1 MAFNLTA
8 LGFDQDVFTTTNSVL
23 HILTYLTVGLPACVL
38 IVVCIVVLL
47 FAKTVNWQLR
57 MVLINIFVAEF
68 LRPFGQSF
76 DYLGYP
82 SRASHSI
89 DTEERHFSC
98 TVDVAFR
105 VFGFLSNQTAVALYA
120 VVLYVYIKY
129 GSLKKFKLCILI
141 CFMAISWVVYAFIFL
156 LVVTEIW
163 YVGAL
168 SRNTF
173 CGFFLM
179 MGGSISITVIVVVLS
194 LEVLVFLLVA
204 YVFCL
209 LTYCYVKNNAIHD
222 DLDVKKATMK
232 ILIYHILKSTIFLIR
247 YVLGPG
253 LDAVGSLSDGHG
265 RSSIIFGIIGE
276 YVVSNLLIDVPSLLS
291 PIVLLCFLQP
301 LHSALTEVY
310 KKACSSC
317 KRNRVH
323 PSTASHDEN

>member
-23 HILTYLTVGLPACVL
+23 HILTYLTVALPACVL
-38 IVVCIVVLL
+38 IVVCIVILL

-89 DTEERHFSC
+89 NTEGRHFSC

-141 CFMAISWVVYAFIFL
+141 CFMVISWVVYAFIFL

-168 SRNTF
+168 SRNSF
-173 CGFFLM
+173 CVFFHM
-179 MGGSISITVIVVVLS
+179 MGGSISVTVIVVVISVELFFW
-194 LEVLVFLLVA
+194 LIVV

-222 DLDVKKATMK
+222 DQDVKKAMMK
-232 ILIYHILKSTIFLIR
+232 ILMYHLIKMTILLVR
-247 YVLGPG
+247 YVLGAG
-253 LDAVGSLSDGHG
+253 LDAIGTLSDG
-265 RSSIIFGIIGE
+265 RNSAVFEIIVE
-276 YVVSNLLIDVPSLLS
+276 YVVSKLLVDVFPLLTA
-291 PIVLLCFLQP
+291 IVSLCFLQP